1 MCCIDLCCASLLCV
15 LFVEA
20 LIFALHR
27 FVLRLVDLCVAF
39 CRRRDGSQ
47 LLVAFKC
54 ASARSISTTTAT
66 TKRLTFETQLNH
78 TFDILDNKFAVCMI
92 I

>member
-15 LFVEA
+15 LFVEVCRIA
-20 LIFALHR
+20 LISALHR

-47 LLVAFKC
+47 LLVALNVRAFV
-54 ASARSISTTTAT
+54 RFETTTAT
-66 TKRLTFETQLNH
+66 TN
-78 TFDILDNKFAVCMI
+78 D
-92 I
+92 